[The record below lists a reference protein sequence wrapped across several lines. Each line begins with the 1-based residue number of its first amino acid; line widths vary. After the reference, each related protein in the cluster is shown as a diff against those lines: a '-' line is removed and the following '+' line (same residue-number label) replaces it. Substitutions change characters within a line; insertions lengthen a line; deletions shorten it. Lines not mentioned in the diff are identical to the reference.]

1 VKTRKYIWPAVVVGL
16 ILIATTIQLH
26 LQGRLWRC
34 ACPNMVLTGNAW
46 GSQTSQLFLDPY
58 SLTHLLHGLMFAG
71 VLALALRRLSARWR
85 FVCVIALEAV
95 WEIIE
100 NTNIVIQR
108 YREATASLGYQGDT
122 VVNSLG
128 DVFCCAIGFMIAR
141 KLGWRWSIA
150 LFFAVEGVL
159 LLWIRDSLLLEI
171 LMLIHP
177 VSAIK
182 VWQMGH

>member
-1 VKTRKYIWPAVVVGL
+1 MKLRKYIWPAAIVGL

-26 LQGRLWRC
+26 WQGRLWRC
-34 ACPNMVLTGNAW
+34 VCPNVVATGNAW

-71 VLALALRRLSARWR
+71 ILALTLRRLSASWR
-85 FVCVIALEAV
+85 FVCAVALEAV

-100 NTNIVIQR
+100 NTNFVIQR
-108 YREATASLGYQGDT
+108 YREATAFLGYEGDT

-128 DVFCCAIGFMIAR
+128 DILCCALGFLIAR

-150 LFFAVEGVL
+150 LFLAVEGVL

-171 LMLIHP
+171 LMLFYP
-177 VSAIK
+177 VDAIK
-182 VWQMGH
+182 VWQFGH